1 MRKYFWKIALL
12 VVTSG
17 CTSYQFEQNISDI
30 NTNTD
35 VVFSGQ
41 ITVVK
46 HTDQQNALDVK
57 AKSILENVVGEAE
70 AVQLMLAKS
79 PAFQK
84 LLFTNLKEGSLAAQT
99 GRIPNPTFAFER
111 MVKGSETEYGRFL
124 TFGLL
129 DLLSLPSKQ
138 TTSKIAVEIAN
149 VNLASEILG
158 SIMDVRLAWLDAVA
172 AEEKFAIAEK
182 TFVALSG
189 SAELAKRM
197 KQTGNM
203 TTTDRIKEQ
212 LVYSESVISLAEAE
226 QLRVSTRERLIS
238 LIGLNSSE
246 AAMLSLPGSLPP
258 LAEKPIEM
266 SELVQ
271 VFEDRF
277 DVKLAR
283 LDYELAL
290 AAMGIENV
298 STYTDLEIGIRNDR
312 INDGGSISN
321 KRGYE
326 LEVAIPVFDW
336 GGAQR
341 NALQAEVLVKQQN
354 FKQVT
359 LAAASGLRDA
369 YNSYRTSFDIA
380 QHYQEQIIPMHEVLL
395 DEANYNYNGM
405 IIGVFEL
412 LEAGREKSLAD
423 KKSIDANHNLLK
435 AELNLR
441 SSALGRSVGAETG
454 AIATN
459 AVKKPKGH

>member
-1 MRKYFWKIALL
+1 M
-12 VVTSG
+12 
-17 CTSYQFEQNISDI
+17 
-30 NTNTD
+30 
-35 VVFSGQ
+35 VFSGQ
-41 ITVVK
+41 VTVVK
-46 HTDQQNALDVK
+46 DTDQQNDLSDK
-57 AKSILENVVGEAE
+57 AVNLENVVGEAE
-70 AVQLMLAKS
+70 AVQLMLAKI
-79 PAFQK
+79 
-84 LLFTNLKEGSLAAQT
+84 LLSKNCCLLLERGSLAAQT

-158 SIMDVRLAWLDAVA
+158 SIMDVRLAWLDSVA

-246 AAMLSLPGSLPP
+246 AAMLSLPDSLPP

-271 VFEDRF
+271 V
-277 DVKLAR
+277 L
-283 LDYELAL
+283 
-290 AAMGIENV
+290 
-298 STYTDLEIGIRNDR
+298 R
-312 INDGGSISN
+312 IVLTSN
-321 KRGYE
+321 
-326 LEVAIPVFDW
+326 
-336 GGAQR
+336 
-341 NALQAEVLVKQQN
+341 
-354 FKQVT
+354 
-359 LAAASGLRDA
+359 
-369 YNSYRTSFDIA
+369 
-380 QHYQEQIIPMHEVLL
+380 
-395 DEANYNYNGM
+395 
-405 IIGVFEL
+405 
-412 LEAGREKSLAD
+412 
-423 KKSIDANHNLLK
+423 
-435 AELNLR
+435 
-441 SSALGRSVGAETG
+441 
-454 AIATN
+454 
-459 AVKKPKGH
+459 

>member
-1 MRKYFWKIALL
+1 
-12 VVTSG
+12 
-17 CTSYQFEQNISDI
+17 
-30 NTNTD
+30 
-35 VVFSGQ
+35 
-41 ITVVK
+41 
-46 HTDQQNALDVK
+46 
-57 AKSILENVVGEAE
+57 
-70 AVQLMLAKS
+70 
-79 PAFQK
+79 
-84 LLFTNLKEGSLAAQT
+84 
-99 GRIPNPTFAFER
+99 
-111 MVKGSETEYGRFL
+111 
-124 TFGLL
+124 
-129 DLLSLPSKQ
+129 
-138 TTSKIAVEIAN
+138 
-149 VNLASEILG
+149 
-158 SIMDVRLAWLDAVA
+158 
-172 AEEKFAIAEK
+172 
-182 TFVALSG
+182 
-189 SAELAKRM
+189 M

-238 LIGLNSSE
+238 LIGLNSSGGRYAFSAKFFASIGRKTYRNE
-246 AAMLSLPGSLPP
+246 RASAG
-258 LAEKPIEM
+258 
-266 SELVQ
+266 
-271 VFEDRF
+271 FEDRF

-290 AAMGIENV
+290 AASGIENV

-326 LEVAIPVFDW
+326 LEVEVPVFDW

-380 QHYQEQIIPMHEVLL
+380 QHYQKQIIPMHEVLL

-412 LEAGREKSLAD
+412 LEAGREKSIAD
-423 KKSIDANHNLLK
+423 KKCIDANQTL
-435 AELNLR
+435 
-441 SSALGRSVGAETG
+441 
-454 AIATN
+454 
-459 AVKKPKGH
+459 

>member
-1 MRKYFWKIALL
+1 
-12 VVTSG
+12 
-17 CTSYQFEQNISDI
+17 
-30 NTNTD
+30 
-35 VVFSGQ
+35 
-41 ITVVK
+41 
-46 HTDQQNALDVK
+46 
-57 AKSILENVVGEAE
+57 
-70 AVQLMLAKS
+70 
-79 PAFQK
+79 
-84 LLFTNLKEGSLAAQT
+84 
-99 GRIPNPTFAFER
+99 
-111 MVKGSETEYGRFL
+111 MVKGSEIEYGRFL

-129 DLLSLPSKQ
+129 DLLSVPSKQ

-277 DVKLAR
+277 DV
-283 LDYELAL
+283 
-290 AAMGIENV
+290 
-298 STYTDLEIGIRNDR
+298 
-312 INDGGSISN
+312 
-321 KRGYE
+321 
-326 LEVAIPVFDW
+326 
-336 GGAQR
+336 
-341 NALQAEVLVKQQN
+341 
-354 FKQVT
+354 
-359 LAAASGLRDA
+359 
-369 YNSYRTSFDIA
+369 
-380 QHYQEQIIPMHEVLL
+380 
-395 DEANYNYNGM
+395 
-405 IIGVFEL
+405 
-412 LEAGREKSLAD
+412 
-423 KKSIDANHNLLK
+423 
-435 AELNLR
+435 
-441 SSALGRSVGAETG
+441 
-454 AIATN
+454 
-459 AVKKPKGH
+459 

>member
-1 MRKYFWKIALL
+1 M
-12 VVTSG
+12 
-17 CTSYQFEQNISDI
+17 
-30 NTNTD
+30 
-35 VVFSGQ
+35 
-41 ITVVK
+41 
-46 HTDQQNALDVK
+46 
-57 AKSILENVVGEAE
+57 
-70 AVQLMLAKS
+70 
-79 PAFQK
+79 
-84 LLFTNLKEGSLAAQT
+84 
-99 GRIPNPTFAFER
+99 
-111 MVKGSETEYGRFL
+111 
-124 TFGLL
+124 
-129 DLLSLPSKQ
+129 
-138 TTSKIAVEIAN
+138 EIAN
-149 VNLASEILG
+149 VNLATEILG
-158 SIMDVRLAWLDAVA
+158 SIMDVRLAWLNSVA

-290 AAMGIENV
+290 AATGIENV

-359 LAAASGLRDA
+359 LAAASCLLYTSDA
-369 YNSYRTSFDIA
+369 A
-380 QHYQEQIIPMHEVLL
+380 
-395 DEANYNYNGM
+395 DE
-405 IIGVFEL
+405 
-412 LEAGREKSLAD
+412 S
-423 KKSIDANHNLLK
+423 
-435 AELNLR
+435 
-441 SSALGRSVGAETG
+441 
-454 AIATN
+454 
-459 AVKKPKGH
+459 

>member
-1 MRKYFWKIALL
+1 
-12 VVTSG
+12 
-17 CTSYQFEQNISDI
+17 
-30 NTNTD
+30 
-35 VVFSGQ
+35 
-41 ITVVK
+41 
-46 HTDQQNALDVK
+46 
-57 AKSILENVVGEAE
+57 
-70 AVQLMLAKS
+70 
-79 PAFQK
+79 
-84 LLFTNLKEGSLAAQT
+84 
-99 GRIPNPTFAFER
+99 
-111 MVKGSETEYGRFL
+111 MVKGSEIEYGRFL

-129 DLLSLPSKQ
+129 DLLSVPSKQ

-158 SIMDVRLAWLDAVA
+158 SIMDVRLAWLDSVA

-258 LAEKPIEM
+258 LADKPIEIN
-266 SELVQ
+266 ELAQ

-290 AAMGIENV
+290 AASGIENV

-326 LEVAIPVFDW
+326 LEVEVPVFDW

-341 NALQAEVLVKQQN
+341 NALQAEVLAKQQS

-441 SSALGRSVGAETG
+441 SSVLGRTVGAETG
-454 AIATN
+454 TMATD